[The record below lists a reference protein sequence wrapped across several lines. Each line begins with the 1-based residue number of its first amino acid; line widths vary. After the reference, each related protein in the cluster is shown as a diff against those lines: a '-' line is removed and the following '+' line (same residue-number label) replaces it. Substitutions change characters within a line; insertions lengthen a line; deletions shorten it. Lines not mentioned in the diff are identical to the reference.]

1 MGRSQ
6 EVPGIPGMRGAS
18 WAAGWGSSSS
28 VQAILPFIPLTPLA
42 LKCSRENL
50 MCPPWESTNG
60 TEGDTGEEETVF
72 HLFCFQKYT
81 CSLSQGCAKSKK
93 P

>member
-1 MGRSQ
+1 MLAGLQ
-6 EVPGIPGMRGAS
+6 AGEVG
-18 WAAGWGSSSS
+18 SS
-28 VQAILPFIPLTPLA
+28 VQVILLCWSEPFIPLTPLA

-50 MCPPWESTNG
+50 MCHPGESTNG

-81 CSLSQGCAKSKK
+81 CSLSQSCAKSKK